1 MIGEYLKMI
10 TDYLGVTPEFL
21 ILSFILLLLIVI
33 LLHK

>member
-1 MIGEYLKMI
+1 MVGEYLKMI

-21 ILSFILLLLIVI
+21 ILAFILIFLIVI